1 MRGHV
6 VPFFISYTMAITAQ
20 SIQAMAQDSLPE
32 EDLFIVDVAV
42 SDSPA
47 RPKITVLADG
57 ENGITIDQCATISRR
72 INKRIEETYGEEIS
86 YVLEVSSP
94 GVDFPLTQPKQ
105 FKRNIGRSI
114 KVTLQDGSERTGKLE
129 EVTGGGIEITEEVKQ
144 KGKKATYV
152 PAQIPF
158 EEIVKAKVV
167 ISFK

>member
-1 MRGHV
+1 
-6 VPFFISYTMAITAQ
+6 MALTAK
-20 SIQAMAQDSLPE
+20 SIQEMAEASLPDS
-32 EDLFIVDVAV
+32 DLFIVDVAV

-57 ENGITIDQCATISRR
+57 EQGITIDQCATISRR
-72 INKRIEETYGEEIS
+72 INAKIAETYGEELA

-105 FKRNIGRSI
+105 FKRNVGRNL
-114 KVTLQDGSERTGKLE
+114 KLKLQDGIEKTGKLE
-129 EVTGGGIEITEEVKQ
+129 EVTETGINLTEEVKQ

-152 PAQIPF
+152 PVQIPF
-158 EEIVKAKVV
+158 GEIVKANVV